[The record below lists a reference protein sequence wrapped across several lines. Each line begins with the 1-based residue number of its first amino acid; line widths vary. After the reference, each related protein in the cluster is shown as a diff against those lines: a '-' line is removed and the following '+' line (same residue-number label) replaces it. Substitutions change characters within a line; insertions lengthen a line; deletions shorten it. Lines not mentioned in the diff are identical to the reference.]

1 MADQT
6 PPADPGR
13 PESTQAEA
21 IRAESIPADPAP
33 AAPPKPAPP
42 NSPPPEPPPPKLPPY
57 WHRVAFIV
65 GTIVVLFGAWQ
76 LFTSIIAYTDDAYV
90 RSDLIAIAPEVTGRI
105 IAVHV
110 ADNQEVK
117 IGDKLLSIDPEP
129 FILAVNQ
136 ARANLAEAK
145 AKVVVAQDELATAQ
159 ATLEQSTSAQVY
171 AAQTQGRLVDLVR
184 TNNAPRAE
192 LDKAN
197 DELRRAEAEMVIS
210 RAVIAKAQSTV
221 IAQRAALD
229 AATAQ
234 LATAEWRLSRTDIV
248 SPAAGSIVNLTV
260 RVGDTATAEV
270 PSIGIVDASS
280 WRIIANYKQD
290 YIRSFEV
297 GGTAWVWLDSQPW
310 HFHRARI
317 GGIARGI
324 SREPGQVK
332 LLPYVAPTTDWIRLQ
347 RRIPVTL
354 FLVDPPPGNRLYM
367 GADART
373 VIFPW

>member
-1 MADQT
+1 MADEKPPAETVTAKST
-6 PPADPGR
+6 PPEPER
-13 PESTQAEA
+13 PE
-21 IRAESIPADPAP
+21 PAPAAAVSVAPVP
-33 AAPPKPAPP
+33 AAPPKPPH
-42 NSPPPEPPPPKLPPY
+42 
-57 WHRVAFIV
+57 WHRVVLIL
-65 GTIVVLFGAWQ
+65 GTIAVLFAAWQ
-76 LFTSIIAYTDDAYV
+76 ILTSIVAYTDDAYV

-105 IAVHV
+105 VAVQV
-110 ADNQEVK
+110 VDNQEVK
-117 IGDKLLSIDPEP
+117 VGDKLLSIDPVP
-129 FILAVNQ
+129 FTLAVNQ
-136 ARANLAEAK
+136 ARSDLAEAK

-159 ATLEQSTSAQVY
+159 AMLEQSTSAQIY
-171 AAQTQGRLVDLVR
+171 ATETQGRLQDLVR

-197 DELRRAEAEMVIS
+197 DELRRADAEIIIS
-210 RAVIAKAQSTV
+210 RSVIAKAQSTV
-221 IAQRAALD
+221 IAQRAAVD
-229 AATAQ
+229 AAAAE

-248 SPAAGSIVNLTV
+248 SPATGSIVNLTV

-270 PSIGIVDASS
+270 PSIGIVDATS

-290 YIRSFEV
+290 YVRSFEV

-310 HFHRARI
+310 HFYRARI

-324 SREPGQVK
+324 SREPGQEK

-373 VIFPW
+373 VIFP